1 MFTALLI
8 VMSALQAAPEAA
20 GKAVLE
26 PFEFGEVS
34 LGDGMLRREQD
45 EIGEYYLRVPN
56 DDLLKGFRTRAG
68 RDAPGVDPGGW
79 YSKDI
84 FCVFGQI
91 VSGLARLAAATGDPA
106 CRDKVNA
113 LVDGW
118 AECVEPDGY
127 FFLSRGANSPHYVY
141 DKIVGGLTDVYL
153 YCGHAD
159 APQHLAKI
167 TGWAEKNLD
176 RSRPYDANGGYDPTE
191 WYTLSENLYRA
202 YVATDDRRYR
212 DFAEV
217 WEFSNYWDIYARGDD
232 IFGPHW
238 NGKPVNAYHAY
249 SHVNTLGGA
258 GMAYAVKGEERYLRT
273 LVNAHDYLTANQCY
287 ATGGYGPNEQFL
299 PADRLLAAL
308 PETHNT
314 FETQCG
320 TWAAFKLC
328 KYLMQFTGDARY
340 GDWMERL
347 ALNGIG
353 ASIPMTGDGRVF
365 YYSDYNP
372 HGGEKRNHPEGWTCC
387 TGTRPMA
394 AAEFNRLAFFHDRD
408 SLCVNLYLPSSVHWA
423 REAGPVTATQATR
436 FPEDKN
442 STLVLSMEKPQR
454 FALKLRA
461 PEWLSSP
468 MIVSVN
474 GARVDAAPDAR
485 HWVVLDREWRDGDR
499 VEVRLSMYFHYAPLR
514 KEAVWP
520 FALCFGPVTL
530 AFRGIGRSEMETLAA
545 GEPGA
550 LLERV
555 PGEALAW
562 RMKSATHATARPF
575 HTYREGEPY
584 TLYLDPTLPR
594 RLALGDMTFTGA
606 WNKNGAFKFTRETG
620 ATAEVAFEGTAVRL
634 IAQRF
639 DDAGRAEL
647 RLDGEV
653 VDTLDLYGPGRG
665 LPFEWRRTGLAP
677 GKHSLRMTVTGEET
691 AASTD
696 HYINIVGLDV
706 NE

>member
-1 MFTALLI
+1 MFTAVLI
-8 VMSALQAAPEAA
+8 ILSSVQAAPEPA
-20 GKAVLE
+20 GKVVLE

-45 EIGEYYLRVPN
+45 EIREYYQRVPN
-56 DDLLKGFRTRAG
+56 DDLLKGFRMRAG

-79 YSKDI
+79 YSRDI
-84 FCVFGQI
+84 FCVFGQL
-91 VSGLARLAAATGDPA
+91 VSGLARLAAAAGNPA
-106 CRDKVNA
+106 CKDKVNA

-127 FFLSRGANSPHYVY
+127 FLLSRNPNAPHYVY

-153 YCGHAD
+153 HCGHAD
-159 APQHLAKI
+159 APTHLAKI
-167 TGWAEKNLD
+167 TDWAEKHLD
-176 RSRPYDANGGYDPTE
+176 RSHPYDANGGYDTTE

-202 YVATDDRRYR
+202 FLATGDIRYR
-212 DFAEV
+212 SFAEV
-217 WEFSNYWDIYARGDD
+217 WEFSNYWDVYARGDD

-238 NGKPVNAYHAY
+238 SGKAVNAYHAY

-258 GMAYAVKGEERYLRT
+258 GMAYLVKGEDRYLRT
-273 LVNAHDYLTANQCY
+273 ITNAHEYLTGNQCY
-287 ATGGYGPNEQFL
+287 ATGGYGPNEQIL

-320 TWAAFKLC
+320 TWAVFKLC
-328 KYLMQFTGDARY
+328 KYLVQFTGDARY
-340 GDWMERL
+340 GDWVEQL
-347 ALNGIG
+347 AVNGIG
-353 ASIPMTGDGRVF
+353 ASIPMTADGRVF

-372 HGGEKRNHPEGWTCC
+372 HGGDKRNHPEGWTCC

-394 AAEFNRLAFFHDRD
+394 AAEFNRLAFFHDQD
-408 SLCVNLYLPSSVHWA
+408 SLCANLYLPSSVHWK
-423 REAGPVTATQATR
+423 RAGGTVRVTQETR

-442 STLVLSMEKPQR
+442 TTLAFSMDKPQH

-474 GARVDAAPDAR
+474 GARADAAPDTK
-485 HWVVLDREWRDGDR
+485 HWVVLEREWRDGDR
-499 VEVRLSMYFHYAPLR
+499 VEIRLSMYFRSVSLR
-514 KEAVWP
+514 REAGWP

-530 AFRGIGRSEMETLAA
+530 AFRGIDRKNMEALAA

-550 LLERV
+550 LLERIA
-555 PGEALAW
+555 GEALAW
-562 RMKSATHATARPF
+562 RMKDASHVTARPF
-575 HTYREGEPY
+575 YAYREGEPH

-594 RLALGDMTFTGA
+594 RMAYRDMKFTGA
-606 WNKNGAFKFTRETG
+606 WNENGTFRFTREAG
-620 ATAEVAFEGTAVRL
+620 CSAEAEFEGTAVRL

-639 DDAGRAEL
+639 DDAGHAEL
-647 RLDGEV
+647 HLDGEV

-665 LPFEWRRTGLAP
+665 LPFEWRRAGLAP
-677 GKHSLRMTVTGEET
+677 GKHRLSIRATGEKS
-691 AASTD
+691 ADSKD
-696 HYINIVGLDV
+696 HYINIVGLDIT
-706 NE
+706 E

>member
-1 MFTALLI
+1 MLTALLI
-8 VMSALQAAPEAA
+8 ILSAAQSAPDTA
-20 GKAVLE
+20 GKVVLE

-34 LGDGMLRREQD
+34 LGDGLLRREQE
-45 EIGEYYLRVPN
+45 EIREYYLRVPN
-56 DDLLKGFRTRAG
+56 DDLLKGFRARAG
-68 RDAPGVDPGGW
+68 KDAPGTDPGGW

-84 FCVFGQI
+84 FCVFGQL
-91 VSGLARLAAATGDPA
+91 VSGLARLAAATGDRA
-106 CRDKVNA
+106 CKDKVNA

-127 FFLSRGANSPHYVY
+127 FFLSRNSNSPHYVY

-159 APQHLAKI
+159 APEHLARI
-167 TGWAEKNLD
+167 TDWAEKHLD
-176 RSRPYDANGGYDPTE
+176 RSHAYDANGGYDTTE

-202 YVATDDRRYR
+202 FLATGDTRYR

-238 NGKPVNAYHAY
+238 NGKAVNAYHAY

-258 GMAYAVKGEERYLRT
+258 GMAYLVKGEDRYLRT
-273 LVNAHDYLTANQCY
+273 LVNAHDYLTQNQCY

-320 TWAAFKLC
+320 TWAVFKLC

-347 ALNGIG
+347 AINGIG
-353 ASIPMTGDGRVF
+353 ASIPMTTDGRVF

-387 TGTRPMA
+387 TGTRPIA
-394 AAEFNRLAFFHDRD
+394 AAEFNRLAFFHDQD
-408 SLCVNLYLPSSVHWA
+408 ELCVNLYLPSTVHWK
-423 REAGPVTATQATR
+423 REAGTVTVVQETR

-442 STLVLSMEKPQR
+442 STLVLSMDQPQR

-468 MIVSVN
+468 MVVLVN
-474 GARVDAAPDAR
+474 GERVDAVPDAK
-485 HWVVLDREWRDGDR
+485 HWVVLDRAWRDGDQ
-499 VEVRLSMYFHYAPLR
+499 VEARLSMYFRYASLR
-514 KEAVWP
+514 KEALWP
-520 FALCFGPVTL
+520 FALCFGPVAL
-530 AFRGIGRSEMETLAA
+530 AFRDADRKSMEALAG

-550 LLERV
+550 LLEHV
-555 PGEALAW
+555 PGETLSW
-562 RMKSATHATARPF
+562 RMKDAPHVTARPF
-575 HTYREGEPY
+575 YTYREGEPY
-584 TLYLDPTLPR
+584 RLYLDPTLPR
-594 RLALGDMTFTGA
+594 RLSYQDMKFTGA
-606 WNKNGAFKFTRETG
+606 WNENGTFKFTRETG
-620 ATAEVAFEGTAVRL
+620 SIVEVEFEGRSVRL

-639 DDAGRAEL
+639 DDAGHAEL
-647 RLDGEV
+647 RLDGAM
-653 VDTLDLYGPGRG
+653 VDTLDFYGPGRG
-665 LPFEWRRTGLAP
+665 LPFEWRHAGLSP
-677 GKHSLRMTVTGEET
+677 GKHHLSITVTGGQSAE
-691 AASTD
+691 SKD
-696 HYINIVGLDV
+696 HYINVVGLDV
-706 NE
+706 TE